1 MRWLALVFA
10 LALGAC
16 LGACASPDGSLS
28 PEQLRGYWE
37 TQNVYPSGYKA
48 DLLAFLRSY
57 LNDPSN
63 IRNAGV
69 SPPQRKALGLGERYV
84 VCVRYDAKKSSGE
97 YAGVKDSMAV
107 FVSGRLDRLIE
118 TTGENREQNREL
130 CKDAVYSPFPEL
142 TRLAR

>member
-1 MRWLALVFA
+1 MRWLALVIV
-10 LALGAC
+10 LA
-16 LGACASPDGSLS
+16 LGACASPDGSPN

-37 TQNVYPSGYKA
+37 SQNVYPSGYKA

-57 LNDPSN
+57 LNDLSN

-69 SPPQRKALGLGERYV
+69 SQPQRKTVGFGERYV

-107 FVSGRLDRLIE
+107 FVSGKLDRLIE
-118 TTGENREQNREL
+118 TTGENRDL
-130 CKDAVYSPFPEL
+130 CKDAAYAPFPEL
-142 TRLAR
+142 ARLAR